1 MKILNSKKFG
11 RRLVL
16 TLDQELPRDFQN
28 QSKVSVDGH
37 IFSDSLVAMTS
48 GQNNRNTLSV
58 MFDGFQNVDGK
69 ELVIL

>member
-1 MKILNSKKFG
+1 MKILDSKKFG

-16 TLDQELPRDFQN
+16 TLDQELPKDFRN

-37 IFSDSLVAMTS
+37 VFTDSLVAMTS
-48 GQNNRNTLSV
+48 GKNSRNTLSV
-58 MFDGFQNVDGK
+58 MFDGFSNVDGK